1 MPNSN
6 VTAKEKARQII
17 DDLPEDTSFDE
28 VLKELAMHRMI
39 DRGLDDLDI
48 GRTVPHEEVKR
59 RVESWLK

>member
-1 MPNSN
+1 MSDIN

-39 DRGLDDLDI
+39 ERGLDDLDS
-48 GRTVPHEEVKR
+48 GRVVSHEQVKR